1 MSAYTNHV
9 KKEMK
14 AGKTMKQAAQSWK
27 KAKKK

>member
-1 MSAYTNHV
+1 MSAYTQHV

-27 KAKKK
+27 KVKKK

>member
-1 MSAYTNHV
+1 MSKYTNFV

-14 AGKTMKQAAQSWK
+14 AGKTMKQAAVLWN